1 MTQKTQSGVFLLGNC
16 TQFIEA
22 CVPNDVFRVKNGG
35 SLLGSHL
42 YALGG
47 VGYFLRPC
55 RD

>member
-22 CVPNDVFRVKNGG
+22 CEPNDVFRVKNGG

-42 YALGG
+42 YDLGG
-47 VGYFLRPC
+47 IGCFQRPC